1 MINER
6 AYKEAIE
13 QWEEDWDDNYDN
25 LLEQYGNEFLDSQN
39 RFDDILY
46 DFNEFED
53 YLNTL
58 TPYDAF
64 QLGVNATINW
74 SDDYY
79 YFDGYANVHTEYDAA
94 RYFKCIINEDEFK
107 RFILENDY
115 FDEYP
120 EEDDFE
126 EDDEEND
133 NTTDN
138 N

>member
-1 MINER
+1 MIDEK
-6 AYKEAIE
+6 AYKEAIA
-13 QWEEDWDDNYDN
+13 QWESDWDDNYED

-39 RFDDILY
+39 RFDDRLY
-46 DFNEFED
+46 YFNEFED

-58 TPYDAF
+58 TQYNAF

-79 YFDGYANVHTEYDAA
+79 YFDGYANVHTEYNAA
-94 RYFKCIINEDEFK
+94 TYFKSIIYEDEFK
-107 RFILENDY
+107 EFILNEGY

-126 EDDEEND
+126 IEDEED
-133 NTTDN
+133 EKDE
-138 N
+138 